1 MSPTAQA
8 AARLN
13 VWNARAVQVRSAD
26 QNKLVR
32 PKEALQPTRDI
43 PANRATGQEIACQ
56 HDEELNVRQSCRI
69 PKTWLSGGA
78 LPPSRPKCATASE
91 PCSLS
96 KIPLRLAKAD
106 QIEQV
111 GSVTSVHTQ
120 LLRDTGIKA
129 CHERGSVTLRQ
140 SELRK

>member
-1 MSPTAQA
+1 M
-8 AARLN
+8 
-13 VWNARAVQVRSAD
+13 
-26 QNKLVR
+26 K
-32 PKEALQPTRDI
+32 
-43 PANRATGQEIACQ
+43 
-56 HDEELNVRQSCRI
+56 ELNVRQSCRI

-140 SELRK
+140 SELKKTANFFVVFFVLSKYLPYLCHTNLKQ